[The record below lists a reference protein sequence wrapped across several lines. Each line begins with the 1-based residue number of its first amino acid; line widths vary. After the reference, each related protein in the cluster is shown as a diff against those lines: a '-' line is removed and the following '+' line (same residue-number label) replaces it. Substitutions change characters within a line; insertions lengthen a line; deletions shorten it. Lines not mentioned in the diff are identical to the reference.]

1 MTDETLDPR
10 FERDLRAVL
19 AASEPANV
27 PATLRFFVEDVATLR
42 ARRRLPLGWRWRTWV
57 TAAGLAAAVILFAVL
72 GAGLPRLL
80 PLPWGMP
87 AVGGPSL
94 VPTFPTSIHGVW
106 INFATARPLTRAEQT
121 TLAGVLGGRMRAYG
135 VDMEVSSVVSD
146 RFDRITA
153 DIGLVDGDQATID
166 GLRALLGATGRIEV
180 VPLGDGGATA
190 GRPLKDPQLQ
200 PLFANDGIAAVTIG
214 NDHPA
219 DGLTVDMVDLELS
232 PQATLLFAEYTRD
245 HIGGSFAI
253 VVDGTVLAAPLIQS
267 EIRDG
272 RFVVAA
278 GDGGFALDDARRLI
292 AFVASGPLP
301 VQIEEVS
308 TVLR

>member
-1 MTDETLDPR
+1 MNDGTMDPR
-10 FERDLRAVL
+10 FERDLRALL
-19 AASEPANV
+19 ASSEPADV
-27 PATLRFFVEDVATLR
+27 PATLRFFVEDVATR
-42 ARRRLPLGWRWRTWV
+42 RSHRRLQLGRSWRTWAM
-57 TAAGLAAAVILFAVL
+57 AAGLAVAVLLFAVV

-80 PLPWGMP
+80 ALPLGMP
-87 AVGGPSL
+87 AVGGLSP

-106 INFATARPLTRAEQT
+106 INFATARPLTVAEQK
-121 TLAGVLGGRMRAYG
+121 TLAGVLMDRMRAYG
-135 VDMEVSSVVSD
+135 VDMEVSSVSSD
-146 RFDRITA
+146 RFDRMTA

-190 GRPLKDPQLQ
+190 GRRLDDPQLQ
-200 PLFANDGIAAVTIG
+200 PLFANDGIAAATIG
-214 NDHPA
+214 NNHPA
-219 DGLTVDMVDLELS
+219 DGLTVDTIDLELS
-232 PQATLLFAEYTRD
+232 PQATMLFAEYTRD

-253 VVDGTVLAAPLIQS
+253 VVDGTVLAAPLIQD

-272 RFVVAA
+272 RFVVS
-278 GDGGFALDDARRLI
+278 GGGFALDDARRLV